1 MYLNILLVQEQQG
14 QQAEKQDGEI
24 GLWAPLATQCCYCKF
39 TTSLLSSPLRAL
51 FASTHTC
58 PENANSVVSKPA
70 DSGTEQGWL
79 VPLQLTLFWYCLD
92 DLHNTV
98 HLISTAISS
107 TPFCF
112 ILLPLGKKTPRMLHA
127 NQPVEKK
134 QQ

>member
-58 PENANSVVSKPA
+58 PESANSAVSKAA
-70 DSGTEQGWL
+70 DPWTEQGCL

-92 DLHNTV
+92 DFHNTT
-98 HLISTAISS
+98 HLIATA
-107 TPFCF
+107 T
-112 ILLPLGKKTPRMLHA
+112 
-127 NQPVEKK
+127 
-134 QQ
+134 